1 MTQSLHLPPT
11 VFMARLHEDVVVL
24 DVQADRY
31 ECLVDA
37 AAWLNIA
44 SDGAITVP
52 DADIARQ
59 LIEAGFASAEPRP
72 PRPAIPIARRD
83 LAPPPKTRRA
93 DRLRAFLSLAAGTAA
108 FRGRTLKQILDEP
121 APAPSAR
128 APYRQKVGAITAAAR
143 AVAPYVPFEGECL
156 QRAYLLRRLLRTE
169 GYSPLWVIGVRT
181 WPFGAHCWLQ
191 IDDLVIGD
199 TLDRVRFYTP
209 IMAA

>member
-11 VFMARLHEDVVVL
+11 IFMARLHEDVVVL

-59 LIEAGFASAEPRP
+59 LIEAGFATAEPRP
-72 PRPAIPIARRD
+72 PRSAIPVARRE
-83 LAPPPKTRRA
+83 LSPPPKTRRA
-93 DRLRAFLSLAAGTAA
+93 DRLRAFLSLSAGTAA
-108 FRGRTLKQILDEP
+108 FRGRSLKRLVDEP
-121 APAPSAR
+121 GPASPGREPAR
-128 APYRQKVGAITAAAR
+128 QRLAAITAAAG
-143 AVAPYVPFEGECL
+143 AAAPWVPFEGECL

-169 GYSPLWVIGVRT
+169 GWSPLWVFGVRT

-191 IDDLVIGD
+191 IDDLVVGD
-199 TLDRVRFYTP
+199 TLDRVRFYTS